1 MLELEIQPT
10 IASESPTNARRT
22 LLIIL
27 AVTFVVVTAA
37 VGLVVWWEKYSRE
50 RAAAQMTEGML
61 RAGDPEF
68 DDYIKREGVR
78 LIPVDRLVVNG
89 ERGDR
94 YEYICR
100 LENRGDR
107 TLTGVELRV
116 YLIDMEEKII
126 VEKLAYPLAAQNLKQ
141 LAPGQSITARP
152 TLTRVMTPESEVR
165 DFFCVVNGLRFAK
178 P

>member
-1 MLELEIQPT
+1 MFELQTQPA
-10 IASESPTNARRT
+10 ASAPPTDSRRT
-22 LLIIL
+22 LFIIL
-27 AVTFVVVTAA
+27 GATFVVVSAA
-37 VGLVVWWEKYSRE
+37 VGLVVWWEKHSRE
-50 RAAAQMTEGML
+50 RAAVQMTEGML

-68 DDYIKREGVR
+68 DDYLKREGVR
-78 LIPVDRLVVNG
+78 LVTVDRLVING
-89 ERGDR
+89 EAGDR

-116 YLIDMEEKII
+116 YLIDMEEKTI

-141 LAPGQSITARP
+141 LAPGQSVTARP
-152 TLTRVMTPESEVR
+152 TLTGVKTPESEVR
-165 DFFCVVNGLRFAK
+165 DFFCVVNGLRFAR